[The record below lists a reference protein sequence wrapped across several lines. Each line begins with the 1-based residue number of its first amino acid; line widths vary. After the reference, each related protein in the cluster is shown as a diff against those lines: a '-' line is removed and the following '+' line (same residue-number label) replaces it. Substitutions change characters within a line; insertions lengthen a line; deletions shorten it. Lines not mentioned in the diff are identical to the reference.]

1 MQEGGLHKMKENK
14 QLSLFDI
21 DNEEE
26 KLSSLVN
33 PENEEEQKNYNKAKN
48 HYLKAL
54 AGIISNEQEEEFR
67 KEVRR
72 KIYSKVY
79 LFKDCFQII
88 DFLLKIEFEDH
99 FKKWEFVSLLLELTF
114 EALKNGNE
122 VNSFD
127 DIHKLYFKKILAEFE
142 ENEALQNE
150 YRSKID
156 ELFLKYHIEEQEKE
170 NFLKLIDK
178 YIEAKETIIYY
189 DELNEEDKQREESF
203 LKRRYEDSIQE
214 ISKDILQKE
223 GIFPSIS
230 EKVNSSIE
238 EMNQTRQEIIRII
251 ESKGITFFDSI
262 IEEFAILQNKM
273 YFDTYSSYYES
284 NFLDM
289 DYLEALKFVK
299 AGLINDSRFI
309 SKEENEEAIRINE
322 YIEKGLSILKNYI
335 SLSPEEK
342 EEIEE
347 AKKQTEKE
355 LLENLEQLGLKT
367 DNPDL
372 KEKIL
377 EFIRESKKEF
387 IIQDIKGTN
396 LPKPKIIKLL
406 SGNLGKDISSQPE
419 FIEKIDQKKN
429 PSKVEFTLS
438 TIDNNNKAIELP
450 SNYKPVINGLL
461 TYYEQYGTQE
471 AFSLISFYEGYYKT
485 QFHPEEKNSILNL
498 NSIDKIIQE
507 LRFLISKIRIKR
519 KNEEGEIINEQE
531 IKLED
536 LFFPIRRIEVKE
548 RTYKI
553 GGKEIQ
559 ASNNIYYR
567 FTSKPILYE
576 YAELFS
582 NKNLL
587 SYNSDFWLDIP
598 KGTKPKIASQRNIL
612 IRDELIKRIILI
624 KQSKGKMK
632 AKIIYKNFFKDYCSI
647 DYENSTKKQKEE
659 LRSVINY
666 YFGIFEHNQ
675 QIKEPEEFKE
685 KGQIIGIKFIY

>member
-21 DNEEE
+21 EEGFE
-26 KLSSLVN
+26 DFKIQEL
-33 PENEEEQKNYNKAKN
+33 PQEEFKKIREDI
-48 HYLKAL
+48 YLKFY
-54 AGIISNEQEEEFR
+54 SF
-67 KEVRR
+67 
-72 KIYSKVY
+72 SKVKN
-79 LFKDCFQII
+79 LI
-88 DFLLKIEFEDH
+88 DFLLN
-99 FKKWEFVSLLLELTF
+99 L
-114 EALKNGNE
+114 
-122 VNSFD
+122 
-127 DIHKLYFKKILAEFE
+127 EFE
-142 ENEALQNE
+142 EEFKQWGSLSFILEMTFEDIEEGKEINSFIDIYNSRIKGLETEKEKHERLLKE
-150 YRSKID
+150 YRKKFD
-156 ELFLKYHIEEQEKE
+156 ELFLKYKIKQEEKESFLENIESLNEAEKNLISYKNNLSKLKGNEAEKFESYCKKSINQREEQKKKAETYLKDFTSNKNLSFDIIKE
-170 NFLKLIDK
+170 FILLTNEMIQETDSTYFNEAFLEED
-178 YIEAKETIIYY
+178 YIEALQFIY
-189 DELNEEDKQREESF
+189 LG
-203 LKRRYEDSIQE
+203 LK
-214 ISKDILQKE
+214 
-223 GIFPSIS
+223 
-230 EKVNSSIE
+230 NS
-238 EMNQTRQEIIRII
+238 
-251 ESKGITFFDSI
+251 
-262 IEEFAILQNKM
+262 
-273 YFDTYSSYYES
+273 
-284 NFLDM
+284 
-289 DYLEALKFVK
+289 
-299 AGLINDSRFI
+299 
-309 SKEENEEAIRINE
+309 NEEAIKWNE
-322 YIEKGLSILKNYI
+322 YFEEGLSIIKNYI

-347 AKKQTEKE
+347 SKLDNFEFIESLEKYQNIISNNDE
-355 LLENLEQLGLKT
+355 LKSKISYHIQNLRNNLIIDKYGTNKSKPVIMKLFSGQLGK
-367 DNPDL
+367 N
-372 KEKIL
+372 
-377 EFIRESKKEF
+377 
-387 IIQDIKGTN
+387 
-396 LPKPKIIKLL
+396 
-406 SGNLGKDISSQPE
+406 ISSQPE

-471 AFSLISFYEGYYKT
+471 AFSLISFYEGYYKA

-598 KGTKPKIASQRNIL
+598 KGTKPKITSQRNIL

-685 KGQIIGIKFIY
+685 KGQIIGITFTY

>member
-1 MQEGGLHKMKENK
+1 MKENK

-72 KIYSKVY
+72 KIYLKVY

-142 ENEALQNE
+142 KNEALQNE

-156 ELFLKYHIEEQEKE
+156 ELFIKYHIEEQEKE

-223 GIFPSIS
+223 GMFPSIS

-262 IEEFAILQNKM
+262 IEEFAILQNQM
-273 YFDTYSSYYES
+273 YIDTYSSYYES

-342 EEIEE
+342 EEIQET
-347 AKKQTEKE
+347 KFDD
-355 LLENLEQLGLKT
+355 LDFIENLEAYGKNLPEDSELKNNLSEYIQT
-367 DNPDL
+367 LRNNL
-372 KEKIL
+372 
-377 EFIRESKKEF
+377 
-387 IIQDIKGTN
+387 IIDKYGTN
-396 LPKPKIIKLL
+396 KSKPVIHKVFSGKL
-406 SGNLGKDISSQPE
+406 GENFSSQPE

-429 PSKVEFTLS
+429 PSNVEFTL
-438 TIDNNNKAIELP
+438 IAIQNNKSVVLP
-450 SNYKPVINGLL
+450 AEFKPVINGLL
-461 TYYEQYGTQE
+461 TYYNHYGTQE
-471 AFSLISFYEGYYKT
+471 AFSLIQFYEGYYKT
-485 QFHPEEKNSILNL
+485 QFHSKEQNSILNIKE
-498 NSIDKIIQE
+498 IDEKIRQ
-507 LRFLISKIRIKR
+507 LRFLVSKIVIKR
-519 KNEEGEIINEQE
+519 KNEEGEIIGEE
-531 IKLED
+531 IINIEEMFFSIIRKEVQIRKYNKKTGTILE
-536 LFFPIRRIEVKE
+536 
-548 RTYKI
+548 T
-553 GGKEIQ
+553 
-559 ASNNIYYR
+559 SNNIYYQ
-567 FTSKPILYE
+567 FTSKPVLYR

-582 NKNLL
+582 NKNILT
-587 SYNSDFWLDIP
+587 YNADFWLDL
-598 KGTKPKIASQRNIL
+598 KGKKSKFTSQRNIL
-612 IRDELIKRIILI
+612 IRDELIKRVILI
-624 KQSKGKMK
+624 TQSKGKLK
-632 AKIIYKNFFKDYCSI
+632 NNIVYKNFFKDFCSI
-647 DYENSTKKQKEE
+647 DYEQATKKQKEE
-659 LRSVINY
+659 LRNVLK
-666 YFGIFEHNQ
+666 YFLHIFEENNKIDHY
-675 QIKEPEEFKE
+675 EEYEE
-685 KGQIIGIKFIY
+685 KRQKIGVKIYY